1 MTPLR
6 QAMISAM
13 QMHGFSPRTHESY
26 LHAVTDLARYYRRSP
41 EQLAPADIQ
50 AYIRYLVTERHLSA
64 SSVRLHYNG
73 IRFLYV
79 SVLLWPPAKL
89 AMSLPQRAQRIPH
102 LLSVPE
108 VARILAACTRAD
120 HHMMLA
126 LCYGCGLRLNELR
139 HLRVRNINSQPPPH
153 LHIEQGK
160 GGKDRLVALSPTLL
174 EQLHGYWRRY
184 RPRDW
189 LFPGRTPGQPVSE
202 NMIQKVFTRAKR
214 TAGITKHGGI
224 HSLRHAFATHQ
235 LEAGLP
241 VHRLQQL
248 MGHKS
253 LNSTMRYVHWL
264 PQASDGEG
272 SHDLLGALSQAAS

>member
-6 QAMISAM
+6 QAMMTAM

-26 LHAVTDLARYYRRSP
+26 LQAVAGMARYYRRSP
-41 EQLAPADIQ
+41 DQLGPADIQ
-50 AYIRYLVTERHLSA
+50 AYLRYLVTERQLSP

-73 IRFLYV
+73 IRFLCV
-79 SVLLWPPAKL
+79 AVLQWPPAKL
-89 AMSLPQRAQRIPH
+89 AMSLPQRAQRIPQ
-102 LLSVPE
+102 LLTPAE
-108 VARILAACTRAD
+108 VARILAACLRTD
-120 HHMMLA
+120 HHMMLS

-139 HLRVRNINSQPPPH
+139 HVRVSDLSGDDHPRV
-153 LHIEQGK
+153 HIQQGK
-160 GGKDRLVALSPTLL
+160 GGKDRLVTLSPTLL
-174 EQLHGYWRRY
+174 EQLRAYWQRHH
-184 RPRDW
+184 PKDW
-189 LFPGRTPGQPVSE
+189 LFPGRTPGEPVSE
-202 NMIQKVFTRAKR
+202 NLIQKVFTRAKQA
-214 TAGITKHGGI
+214 AGITKQGGI
-224 HSLRHAFATHQ
+224 HSLRHAYATHQ

-272 SHDLLGALSQAAS
+272 SHDLLGCLVAKP